1 MIELMKLPFKESALA
16 PYVSEETVQFHYG
29 NTIRPMWIKSTN

>member
-1 MIELMKLPFKESALA
+1 MIELMKLPFKKALWHHMFRKKLCN
-16 PYVSEETVQFHYG
+16 SITE